1 MGNYKVAI
9 EPEFKDIIS
18 TLPTDKQMEI
28 MKGIIYYPDYV
39 VEDCKAWTIIRYMLD
54 KQNKKYKDR
63 SDKAR
68 AAVTKRWA
76 DYKALKLGKAT
87 TVTNT
92 LETSS
97 TIENKDATTTTSK
110 EEHEHIPDGND
121 EVIVTIPK
129 PVLTKTKEQV
139 IEEWNKIEYAGDR
152 LLEESRDTL
161 QIETFI
167 KKINKWVELHKAYP
181 LIEYGIW
188 PDINLTKGNL
198 MYLLASLHE
207 GINVPARKIYS

>member
-1 MGNYKVAI
+1 MGIYKVTI

-87 TVTNT
+87 TVTEVT
-92 LETSS
+92 ETPS
-97 TIENKDATTTTSK
+97 TIENKDATATIK
-110 EEHEHIPDGND
+110 EEPAHIPDGDD

-129 PVLTKTKEQV
+129 PVLTKTKEQ
-139 IEEWNKIEYAGDR
+139 IIDEWNKIEYAGDR

-188 PDINLTKGNL
+188 PDVNLTKGNL

-207 GINVPARKIYS
+207 GINVPVRKIDS